1 MNWDSAAMNCNICKS
16 TSNLFSEYQILGKH
30 HIKYYQCTEC
40 GFVQTES
47 PYWLEEAYSEAI
59 ADSDIGL
66 VYRNLHLSAL
76 ATRMIGNHFNSGASF
91 LDYGGGYGL
100 FVRLMRDQGFDF
112 HWEDKFCQNIFA
124 KDFVSN
130 QNIKYELVT
139 AFEVLEHL
147 VDPLLEI
154 ESMLKFSD
162 SILFSTELLPIN
174 NPRPGEWWYFA
185 PQTGQHISIYSTVSL
200 QKIAEKLDL
209 NYSSDGSSY
218 HLFSRKNLPNNI
230 FNLLPPIAQK
240 KSLLS
245 KDAAKFFAPESVAEI
260 NVSENLALLVEQD
273 QESTIVVDG
282 VFFQLYNTGIARVWE
297 SLLREWLKISTG
309 KNIILLDRA
318 GTAPIISGIRTRK
331 IPAFDVNNLAAD
343 RQMLQQV
350 CDEENADIFTS
361 TYYTTPISTPL
372 TLVIYDMTPEVLGW
386 DLEHPNW
393 RGKVHAIEYASSYAP
408 ISENSAKDLMHFYPH
423 IKQEQVNVAYCG
435 VSNKFSLATSTEIQS
450 FRCKYGIRKPY
461 FLITGGHGGYKNTIL
476 FFQAFANLV
485 NREEFDIFCTSP
497 MPEEYRYFSQG
508 STVHH
513 VRLSDEELRLAYAG
527 AVALVYPS
535 KYEGFGM
542 PIVEALACGCP
553 VITCPTSSIPE
564 VAGEAALYVQE
575 EDINGMINALC
586 KVQNIEVRQ
595 SLLQKGLIQAQK
607 FSWETMAQQVQQS
620 FAFAQQKNV
629 SPLPLREHSFLM
641 FPDWLIE
648 EESLAE
654 NLAIA
659 IREIIKQSH
668 NSPATLILDT
678 SNATSMEQVEFILSG
693 AAMNLLMAEDLDIS
707 EYLEISPINDL
718 STEQWQDL
726 LAKVNNLV
734 PLNKENDQTKQQLI
748 QQGFSLPKKLCISN
762 SLN

>member
-1 MNWDSAAMNCNICKS
+1 MNWDSAVMNCNICKS

-47 PYWLEEAYSEAI
+47 PYWLEEAYSDAI
-59 ADSDIGL
+59 ADSDVGL
-66 VYRNLHLSAL
+66 VYRNLQLSAL
-76 ATRMIGNHFNSGASF
+76 TTRMIGNHFNSEASF

-124 KDFVSN
+124 KDFVLN
-130 QNIKYELVT
+130 QQIKYELVT

-147 VDPLLEI
+147 VDPLTEI
-154 ESMLKFSD
+154 ESMMKISGN
-162 SILFSTELLPIN
+162 ILFSTELLPAH
-174 NPRPGEWWYFA
+174 NPRPGEWWYYA
-185 PQTGQHISIYSTVSL
+185 PQTGQHISIYSTLSL
-200 QKIAEKLDL
+200 QKIAKKLDL
-209 NYSSDGSSY
+209 NYYSDGNSY
-218 HLFSRKNLPNNI
+218 HLFSQKSLPSNV
-230 FNLLPPIAQK
+230 FNLLPSITQK

-245 KDAAKFFAPESVAEI
+245 KDAAKFFAFNTEIEVNAAPNSNLPVAAEFGYKI
-260 NVSENLALLVEQD
+260 
-273 QESTIVVDG
+273 IVDG

-297 SLLREWLKISTG
+297 SLLREWLKTQTG
-309 KNIILLDRA
+309 KNILLLDRA
-318 GTAPIISGIRTRK
+318 GTAPIIPGIRTRK
-331 IPAFDVNNLAAD
+331 IPAFDVNNLAVD
-343 RQMLQQV
+343 RQMLQQI

-393 RGKVHAIEYASSYAP
+393 RGKVHAIEYASSYAT
-408 ISENSAKDLMHFYPH
+408 ISENSAKDLIHFYPH
-423 IKQEQVNVAYCG
+423 IKPEQVRVAYCG
-435 VSNKFSLATSTEIQS
+435 VSNKFSLATATEIQS

-508 STVHH
+508 STVHY

-575 EDINGMINALC
+575 EDIDGMIAALC
-586 KVQNIEVRQ
+586 KVQNLEIRQ
-595 SLLQKGLIQAQK
+595 SLLPKGLIQAQK
-607 FSWETMAQQVQQS
+607 FSWEIMAQQIQGS
-620 FAFAQQKNV
+620 FIFAIQKKA
-629 SPLPLREHSFLM
+629 SQLFLHEHSFLI
-641 FPDWLIE
+641 FPDWLAD

-654 NLAIA
+654 ELAMTMKEV
-659 IREIIKQSH
+659 IRQSDGL
-668 NSPATLILDT
+668 PTTLLLDT
-678 SNATSMEQVEFILSG
+678 SNSRSAEQVEFTVSG
-693 AAMNLLMAEDLDIS
+693 AAMSLLMENDLDIS
-707 EYLEISPINDL
+707 EYLEVSPINDL
-718 STEQWQDL
+718 SIEQWQEL
-726 LAKVNNLV
+726 LAKINNLI
-734 PLNKENDQTKQQLI
+734 PLAQQNNDAKQRLLNKGLN
-748 QQGFSLPKKLCISN
+748 LPKELCV
-762 SLN
+762 

>member
-47 PYWLEEAYSEAI
+47 PYWLEEAYSDAI

-66 VYRNLHLSAL
+66 VYRNLQLSAL
-76 ATRMIGNHFNSGASF
+76 TTRMIGNHFNSDAFF

-124 KDFVSN
+124 KDFVLD

-147 VDPLLEI
+147 VNPLPEI

-162 SILFSTELLPIN
+162 NILFSTELLPTH

-185 PQTGQHISIYSTVSL
+185 PQTGQHISIYSTISL
-200 QKIAEKLDL
+200 QKIAEKLDI
-209 NYSSDGSSY
+209 NYYSDGSSY
-218 HLFSRKNLPNNI
+218 HLFSHKNLPSNI
-230 FNLLPPIAQK
+230 FSLLPPIAQK

-245 KDAAKFFAPESVAEI
+245 KDAAKFFALESAAEI
-260 NVSENLALLVEQD
+260 NVPETSAFPAKQD
-273 QESTIVVDG
+273 VKSTIVVDG

-297 SLLREWLKISTG
+297 SLLREWLKTPTG
-309 KNIILLDRA
+309 KNILLLDRA
-318 GTAPIISGIRTRK
+318 GTAPIIPGIRTRK
-331 IPAFDVNNLAAD
+331 IPAFDVNNLDAD

-423 IKQEQVNVAYCG
+423 IKPEQVSIAYCG

-476 FFQAFANLV
+476 FFQAFSNLV

-513 VRLSDEELRLAYAG
+513 VRLSDEELRIAYAG

-575 EDINGMINALC
+575 EDINGMVDALC
-586 KVQNIEVRQ
+586 KVQNLEVRQ

-607 FSWETMAQQVQQS
+607 FSWEIMAQQVQQS
-620 FAFAQQKNV
+620 FVIAQQKKA
-629 SPLPLREHSFLM
+629 SPLSLREHSFLM

-648 EESLAE
+648 EEALSEDLT
-654 NLAIA
+654 IA

-668 NSPATLILDT
+668 NSPVTLVLDT
-678 SNATSMEQVEFILSG
+678 SNATSMEQVEFTLSG

-726 LAKVNNLV
+726 LAKINNLV
-734 PLNKENDQTKQQLI
+734 PLNKENEQAKQQLI
-748 QQGFSLPKKLCISN
+748 HQGFSLPKELCMSN
-762 SLN
+762 GLN

>member
-1 MNWDSAAMNCNICKS
+1 MNWDSAAMNCNICES
-16 TSNLFSEYQILGKH
+16 TSNLFSEYQILGKY

-47 PYWLEEAYSEAI
+47 PYWLEEAYSDAI

-66 VYRNLHLSAL
+66 VYRNLQLSSL
-76 ATRMIGNHFNSGASF
+76 TTRIIGNHFNSDASF

-124 KDFVSN
+124 KDFVLD

-139 AFEVLEHL
+139 AFKVLEHL
-147 VDPLLEI
+147 VDPLPEI

-162 SILFSTELLPIN
+162 SILFSTELLPTN
-174 NPRPGEWWYFA
+174 RPRPGEWWYFA
-185 PQTGQHISIYSTVSL
+185 PQTGQHISIYSTISL

-209 NYSSDGSSY
+209 NYYSDGSSY
-218 HLFSRKNLPNNI
+218 HLFSHKNLPNNI
-230 FNLLPPIAQK
+230 FNLLPPITQK
-240 KSLLS
+240 RSLLS
-245 KDAAKFFAPESVAEI
+245 KDAAKFFAPESAARTNES
-260 NVSENLALLVEQD
+260 VSYILPVKQD
-273 QESTIVVDG
+273 QEFTIVVDG

-297 SLLREWLKISTG
+297 SLLREWLKIQIG

-318 GTAPIISGIRTRK
+318 GTAPIIPGIRTRK
-331 IPAFDVNNLAAD
+331 IPAFDVNNLDAD

-408 ISENSAKDLMHFYPH
+408 ISENSARDLMHFYPH
-423 IKQEQVNVAYCG
+423 IKPEQVSIAYCG

-508 STVHH
+508 STVHN

-527 AVALVYPS
+527 AVALIYPS

-575 EDINGMINALC
+575 EDIDGMIDALC
-586 KVQNIEVRQ
+586 KVQNVEVRQ
-595 SLLQKGLIQAQK
+595 SLLQKGVIQAQK
-607 FSWETMAQQVQQS
+607 FSWEVMAQQVQQS
-620 FAFAQQKNV
+620 FIIAQQKKA
-629 SPLPLREHSFLM
+629 SHLSLRDHSFLM

-648 EESLAE
+648 EEDLAE
-654 NLAIA
+654 DLTIA

-668 NSPATLILDT
+668 NSRVTLVLDT
-678 SNATSMEQVEFILSG
+678 SNAISMEQVEFTLSG

-718 STEQWQDL
+718 SNKQWQAL

-734 PLNKENDQTKQQLI
+734 PLNKENDETKQQLI
-748 QQGFSLPKKLCISN
+748 QRGFSLPKELCMSN

>member
-1 MNWDSAAMNCNICKS
+1 MNWDSAAMNCNICES

-47 PYWLEEAYSEAI
+47 PYWLEEAYSDAI

-66 VYRNLHLSAL
+66 VYRNLNLSAL
-76 ATRMIGNHFNSGASF
+76 ATRMIGNHFDSDASF

-124 KDFVSN
+124 KDFLLN

-147 VDPLLEI
+147 VDPLPEI

-162 SILFSTELLPIN
+162 SILFSTELLPAN

-185 PQTGQHISIYSTVSL
+185 PQTGQHISIYSTLSL
-200 QKIAEKLDL
+200 QKIAAKLDL
-209 NYSSDGSSY
+209 NYYSDGSSY
-218 HLFSRKNLPNNI
+218 HLFSRKSLPSNI
-230 FNLLPPIAQK
+230 FSLLPPIEQK

-245 KDAAKFFAPESVAEI
+245 KDAAKFFAPESEAEI
-260 NVSENLALLVEQD
+260 SESGNLVLPVKPDREF
-273 QESTIVVDG
+273 TIVVDG
-282 VFFQLYNTGIARVWE
+282 VFFQLYKTGIARVWE
-297 SLLREWLKISTG
+297 SLLREWLKTHTG

-318 GTAPIISGIRTRK
+318 GTAPIIPGIRTRK

-350 CDEENADIFTS
+350 CDEENADVFTS

-423 IKQEQVNVAYCG
+423 IKPEQVSVAYCG
-435 VSNKFSLATSTEIQS
+435 VSDKFSLATSTEIQS

-508 STVHH
+508 STVHY

-527 AVALVYPS
+527 AIALVYPS

-542 PIVEALACGCP
+542 PVVEALACGCP

-564 VAGEAALYVQE
+564 VADEAALYVQA
-575 EDINGMINALC
+575 EDIDGMIDALC
-586 KVQNIEVRQ
+586 KVQNVEVRQ
-595 SLLQKGLIQAQK
+595 SLVQKGLIQAQK
-607 FSWETMAQQVQQS
+607 FSWEAMAQKVQQS
-620 FAFAQQKNV
+620 FVFALQQKTSPV
-629 SPLPLREHSFLM
+629 SLREHSFLM

-648 EESLAE
+648 EEALAE
-654 NLAIA
+654 DLTIA
-659 IREIIKQSH
+659 IREIIKQSS
-668 NSPATLILDT
+668 NSPATLVLDI
-678 SNATSMEQVEFILSG
+678 SNATSLEQVEFTLSG

-748 QQGFSLPKKLCISN
+748 QQGFSLPKELCISN
-762 SLN
+762 GLN